1 MILPQQERLD
11 APERLTPEQRA
22 SFTRR
27 LSRLSNEI
35 ASASIFEAP
44 KSDEVNQSNGF
55 PKRSPT
61 LLTFSS
67 SINEQSF
74 ISSPTYTN
82 LNEQAGMPDQPRP
95 NQRRKATQ
103 LTPSGILIEN
113 FKQQYKI
120 PGMNS
125 SIRSNQSVGSTRRLN
140 EPTPQGQVLR
150 QRSSKCSCCCVCCCT
165 PLNNWHEKKHK
176 HQDTPNQSLTNDD
189 DDEDKVSSNDT
200 SNRLPLTVTSQSSL
214 RATDPQNH
222 TNATSSSFI
231 SSVHQCSSGTTPTS
245 SNDVHRRER
254 IRFLK
259 EQKTAK
265 TLAVVVGGFIL
276 FWLPFFIMYVIPP
289 TIHTFD
295 DQTAV
300 LITWLGYFN
309 SVINPFIYAYCSKQ
323 FRMAFWNI
331 TFGACMKKSTV
342 PLPVSGKPSQV
353 TRRPLNA

>member
-1 MILPQQERLD
+1 M
-11 APERLTPEQRA
+11 
-22 SFTRR
+22 
-27 LSRLSNEI
+27 
-35 ASASIFEAP
+35 
-44 KSDEVNQSNGF
+44 
-55 PKRSPT
+55 
-61 LLTFSS
+61 LTFSS

-74 ISSPTYTN
+74 ISSPTYSN
-82 LNEQAGMPDQPRP
+82 LNEQAGAPEPSRL
-95 NQRRKATQ
+95 NQRKRPTQ
-103 LTPSGILIEN
+103 LTPASILIEN

-120 PGMNS
+120 PLLNS
-125 SIRSNQSVGSTRRLN
+125 SIRSNQSVTSTRRVN
-140 EPTPQGQVLR
+140 ESSPQSHPFR
-150 QRSSKCSCCCVCCCT
+150 QRRSKCSCCCLCCWT
-165 PLNNWHEKKHK
+165 PLNNWYEKKHK
-176 HQDTPNQSLTNDD
+176 NKYQDTPNQSLTNDD

-200 SNRLPLTVTSQSSL
+200 SNRIPLTVASHSSL
-214 RATDPQNH
+214 RTTDHQNP
-222 TNATSSSFI
+222 TIVTSPSLLSSF
-231 SSVHQCSSGTTPTS
+231 HQASSGTTNHS

-289 TIHTFD
+289 EIHMFD
-295 DQTAV
+295 GQTAV

-342 PLPVSGKPSQV
+342 PLPVSGKQSHA
-353 TRRPLNA
+353 TRRPPNAWLDLSLSPSLSLFFVYLYITLLFTSIVCARLSYFCLDLLDL